1 MKQVVLKVD
10 LKEKIEEVV
19 EQAGKGALK
28 RGEVCQAQLSTLR
41 PALANR
47 SEWKHL
53 SEKLLLYHSSAL
65 DEL

>member
-19 EQAGKGALK
+19 EQTGKGALK
-28 RGEVCQAQLSTLR
+28 RKVCQAQLSTLR

-47 SEWKHL
+47 SEWKDL
-53 SEKLLLYHSSAL
+53 SEKLVLYHSSAL
-65 DEL
+65 DEP